1 MSNEAQDATPSE
13 ETAAAPSATTL
24 ALKKV
29 TDNLA
34 EFDAVENG
42 LQDLEKKYK
51 GVVYPVG
58 TPKGLDEA
66 KKARAAIREPRY
78 AIQNAVTEAKRPLE
92 AMKKALAARGE
103 QIIARIA
110 PLEDFIDAQI
120 KAREKEIEDA
130 KEAERQREAEAAAK
144 VTAAIQAMHEAM
156 ADAIGQSV
164 EVIDAKLAQVEA
176 VVVDLDTFGDRTGEA
191 EQTKA
196 RAMDALKNLREQ
208 RVAFDAQQAE
218 TARLAAEQAEREAK
232 AEQERK
238 ERAEQEERDRQA
250 RKAQQDKEDAERR
263 ERLDREERELNERR
277 AKLDAEEKAAREA
290 REAKENA
297 ERKERED
304 REQAERDRKDREA
317 EELRQKRAKW
327 RDLIDAVKGT
337 PELSV
342 TVEQIDQS
350 IRLIGDMA
358 MTEDNFGEYLEEAVE
373 VADKVMQE
381 LEAKRPAAVEREE
394 RARQER
400 EERDRQAALDA
411 IDQKARDKAPELLA
425 AAKKT
430 LDAVAAM
437 GEHCPAQLCEASDE
451 LMRIVESIAT
461 E

>member
-1 MSNEAQDATPSE
+1 MSIEAQDATPSE
-13 ETAAAPSATTL
+13 ETTAAPSATTL

-34 EFDAVENG
+34 EFDAVEAG

-51 GVVYPVG
+51 NVVFDVS
-58 TPKGLDEA
+58 TPKGMDEA

-103 QIIARIA
+103 QIIARIE
-110 PLEDFIDAQI
+110 PLETPIDTQI
-120 KAREKEIEDA
+120 KNREKEIEDA

-156 ADAIGQSV
+156 ADAIGQPV
-164 EVIDAKLAQVEA
+164 EVIDAKLEQVGA

-191 EQTKA
+191 EQTKT
-196 RAMDALKNLREQ
+196 RALEALKNLREQ

-218 TARLAAEQAEREAK
+218 TARLAAEQKERDAK

-238 ERAEQEERDRQA
+238 DRDAAEERERQE
-250 RKAQQDKEDAERR
+250 RKAKQDKEDADRR

-277 AKLDAEEKAAREA
+277 AKLDAEEKAARDA
-290 REAKENA
+290 RKAKEDA

-317 EELRQKRAKW
+317 EELRVKRAEW
-327 RDLIDAVKGT
+327 RSNMDALTGYTPAPPHATVALLDGSIKNLQEAVISVDLFGEFLDEAA
-337 PELSV
+337 SV
-342 TVEQIDQS
+342 RDQEVAKLQAMRPAMVEQ
-350 IRLIGDMA
+350 
-358 MTEDNFGEYLEEAVE
+358 
-373 VADKVMQE
+373 
-381 LEAKRPAAVEREE
+381 EE
-394 RARQER
+394 RARQQR
-400 EERDRQAALDA
+400 EEEERQAAADA
-411 IDQKARDKAPELLA
+411 AAEKVRNAAPALLA
-425 AAKKT
+425 AAIKAMDECVDLIET
-430 LDAVAAM
+430 DAGHALEAAIK
-437 GEHCPAQLCEASDE
+437 L
-451 LMRIVESIAT
+451 AT

>member
-1 MSNEAQDATPSE
+1 MSNEAQDAAPSE
-13 ETAAAPSATTL
+13 ETVSAQPSATTL

-34 EFDAVENG
+34 EFDAVEAG

-51 GVVYPVG
+51 NVVFDVS
-58 TPKGLDEA
+58 TPKGMDEA

-103 QIIARIA
+103 QIIARIE
-110 PLEDFIDAQI
+110 PLETPIDTQI
-120 KAREKEIEDA
+120 KNREKEIEDA

-156 ADAIGQSV
+156 ADAIGQPV
-164 EVIDAKLAQVEA
+164 EVIDSKLEQVGA

-191 EQTKA
+191 EQTKT
-196 RAMDALKNLREQ
+196 RALEALKNLREQ

-218 TARLAAEQAEREAK
+218 TARLAAEQAEREEKAAK
-232 AEQERK
+232 ERK
-238 ERAEQEERDRQA
+238 EREEQDERDRQA

-277 AKLDAEEKAAREA
+277 AKLDAEEKAARDA
-290 REAKENA
+290 RQAKEDA

-317 EELRQKRAKW
+317 EELRVKRANW
-327 RDLIDAVKGT
+327 RQLIDTIKT
-337 PELSV
+337 LPPLCN
-342 TVEQIDQS
+342 TVSSIDEA
-350 IRLIGDMA
+350 IERIGNVAMA
-358 MTEDNFGEYLEEAVE
+358 EDNFGEYLEEAVE
-373 VADKVMQE
+373 VADKAMQE
-381 LEAKRPAAVEREE
+381 LEAKRTAAVEREE
-394 RARQER
+394 RAQREQAER
-400 EERDRQAALDA
+400 EERAKLDA
-411 IDQKARDKAPELLA
+411 AAEKARNAGPALLA
-425 AAKKT
+425 AAIKAMDECVDLIET
-430 LDAVAAM
+430 DAGHALEAAIK
-437 GEHCPAQLCEASDE
+437 L
-451 LMRIVESIAT
+451 AT